1 MIQEV
6 LSVQAE
12 VIHSIAYFYIVVLCG
27 FVTVFHAS
35 IVFMGLATLVGG
47 EGEEGVEG
55 WRMGE
60 EEEGVEEW
68 RLGLEEEGVEEWKL
82 GEGEEEEEEG
92 LEKWKKREEEEG
104 VEE

>member
-12 VIHSIAYFYIVVLCG
+12 VIHSIVYFHIVVLCG
-27 FVTVFHAS
+27 FVSVFHAS
-35 IVFMGLATLVGG
+35 IVFMWLATLVEG

-55 WRMGE
+55 WRM
-60 EEEGVEEW
+60 
-68 RLGLEEEGVEEWKL
+68 